1 MNIFELKQIIREIV
15 STEFS
20 NDGQGGIESQTG
32 SDLMGYWHG
41 DGPIHQ
47 GPQPAEGG
55 SKHIFFDSGGGK
67 EQSDEQSS
75 AASQSGAKEQVAT
88 GIEESNDVIDNEDG
102 LLEYVK
108 KYQKLAKNMNSK
120 NFILTKMHKVTE
132 EVTPDGKYSFKIKS
146 GNYNSKPVEL
156 LVRATLKG
164 LSYSAAGIKPYP
176 EDLEISIFLDD
187 NFIQKIENPQNF
199 LFKDLS

>member
-132 EVTPDGKYSFKIKS
+132 EVTPDEKYSFKIKS

-156 LVRATLKG
+156 LVRATRKG
-164 LSYSAAGIKPYP
+164 LSYYP

-187 NFIQKIENPQNF
+187 NFMQRIENPHNF
-199 LFKDLS
+199 LTIINKK